1 MKLVKFIGRARGEAH
16 KHVKRPPAVRLGIRG
31 RLSVSIRYEDLFREN
46 KWCGIDVFDDEVIL
60 TPSNDPDEFKIYKS
74 KTNMMLTCAE
84 LEKYLPSK
92 VALDNE
98 LIDGQIHIKIPK
110 E

>member
-1 MKLVKFIGRARGEAH
+1 MKIVKSIGRARGE
-16 KHVKRPPAVRLGIRG
+16 KHIRIKRAPAIRLGIRG
-31 RLSVSIRYEDLFREN
+31 RLSVSIKYKELFEEN
-46 KWCGIDVFDDEVIL
+46 EWCSIDVFDDEVVLTPTSDSNEFKTYKGKTNLIL
-60 TPSNDPDEFKIYKS
+60 TCS
-74 KTNMMLTCAE
+74 E
-84 LEKYLPSK
+84 LGKYLPLK